1 MRLYE
6 YVFELQ
12 DRVTKTMEKIQG
24 GQTAMMRKFQQS
36 QRAGVDAYDK
46 VRHSAVGY
54 EGVLNRIKRLTVGIF
69 ATGAILMAAR
79 DLTAVTAKYQAYDNA
94 INFASGSAAEAA
106 KNQEFLAKT
115 ITDYKLP
122 IEASTSGFKQ
132 LAASMM
138 GTKLQGQAT
147 RDIFDGVSVA
157 ATAMNL
163 SGEQVNGTYL
173 ALGQMMSKGKVQAE
187 ELRGQLGERLPGAFL
202 IAARAMGVTQAKLNK
217 MLEQGEVISDVFL
230 PKFAAELKRTF
241 EGALPDAINSLQ
253 ANMNAFE
260 TETTRMKVQ
269 LGTELR
275 PAMASFF
282 ETMSEGLREINPLLM
297 SSGQSLNAYL
307 VANKDGML
315 NVIKSGVGFLQF
327 IADHRSQ
334 IVFLAKAYLTYK
346 AAMIG
351 YNLAIKGSIMF
362 LTAYNAILR
371 FTATASLI
379 AATGIHTA
387 KDAMAAFN
395 LVTGMSPLGAIAA
408 LLVTAGTAFLLFRGK
423 LKSSNDE
430 FERFNKLNEDFAKSQ
445 DAQKSIDELY
455 ANRGSLSQRQAMDLQ
470 NRIKGQYESVEDQR
484 TAAKIAFDQFNRAND
499 IEALREKRANFLPLT
514 SQTEIDATQ
523 SKIDEYNNLKKL
535 NDTLY
540 GNMGKLSK
548 MMGGMA
554 QVSKAMGLDTTDP
567 VNPAT
572 PDATTQGSI
581 DGIIAGGKKV
591 THVTL
596 NIDTINGI
604 GEVISTTVGENLDEI
619 GDKILEVVT
628 RALNGAT
635 QTAGN

>member
-1 MRLYE
+1 
-6 YVFELQ
+6 
-12 DRVTKTMEKIQG
+12 MEKIQG

>member
-1 MRLYE
+1 
-6 YVFELQ
+6 
-12 DRVTKTMEKIQG
+12 
-24 GQTAMMRKFQQS
+24 MMRKFQQS